1 MPGSQLEQSKGAL
14 SRLVRIIAGA
24 ARGLRLV
31 TPSGADT
38 RPTADRVKESL
49 FSMLTSRLDL
59 NGAVVADLYAGSGAL
74 GLEAAS
80 RGAARVVLIDRDA
93 SAAQTCAE
101 NCRRVARA
109 SGSVDGTPTEV
120 ITAAVEA
127 SFARLAQAGPF
138 DLILADPP
146 YGSGDA
152 QSLLATA
159 PWQVWLKDSGWLAVE
174 HRQPLIPGVDLEQVE
189 HRRYGT
195 HLITFF
201 QRRREH

>member
-1 MPGSQLEQSKGAL
+1 MEQSKGAL
-14 SRLVRIIAGA
+14 SRLVRIISGV

-93 SAAQTCAE
+93 SAARTCAE
-101 NCRRVARA
+101 NCQRVARA
-109 SGSVDGTPTEV
+109 SGQVDGTPIEV

-127 SFARLAQAGPF
+127 SFGRLAEAGPF

-146 YGSGDA
+146 YGSADA
-152 QSLLATA
+152 QSLLTAA
-159 PWQVWLKDSGWLAVE
+159 PWQIWLKDWGWLVVE
-174 HRQPLIPGVDLEQVE
+174 HRQPLIPGADLAQVE